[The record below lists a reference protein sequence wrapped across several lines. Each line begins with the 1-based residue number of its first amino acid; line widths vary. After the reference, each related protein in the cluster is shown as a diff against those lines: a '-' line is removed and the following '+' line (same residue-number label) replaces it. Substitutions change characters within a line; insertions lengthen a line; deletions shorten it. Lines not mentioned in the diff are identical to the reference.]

1 MAGRTSNRL
10 LHSDKRE
17 VWAVKS
23 LSIVFAVIATS
34 SCVTLSAEE
43 GPTYCR
49 DIAPLLN
56 NNCVTCHRPG
66 EVAPF
71 SLRTYNDVRK
81 HGRLIA
87 AIVQAKIMPPWRP
100 VAGYG
105 EFLGERRLTEEQ
117 VALIK
122 KWVQAGMPEGDRKE
136 LPEPPKF
143 SSGWHL
149 GNPDIVFTMPEPYHL
164 PAEGADVLRNFVIPL
179 KLPEGKYIRA
189 VEYRPS
195 NRRIVHHAVLG
206 MDRTGSGRTRDGAD
220 GLPGFPQASLA
231 GVILPGNLGIWT
243 PGWEPVPL
251 PDGFALPWPKGTDL
265 ILQLHL
271 SPSGKP
277 ESEQSA
283 VGIYLT
289 DQPPS
294 NFMVDIYMEDL
305 RIDIPPGEKAYRTR
319 DSVTLPVEV
328 DVVGLYPHMHRLG
341 KEVKVTARFPDG
353 TEKIL
358 LWINDWNF
366 NWQMYYQNVKPVRLP
381 PYTELVMESVHDNSA
396 ENPNNPS
403 VIPQR
408 VEWGDQTHNE
418 MSVVIAQV
426 VPVNKSE
433 GSMLWT
439 MESERESEKG
449 REREKK
455 RERAANQRQ
464 G

>member
-17 VWAVKS
+17 IWAVRFVPFVVS
-23 LSIVFAVIATS
+23 VIATTAS
-34 SCVTLSAEE
+34 MALSAEKP
-43 GPTYCR
+43 PTYCR
-49 DIAPLLN
+49 DIAPVIN

-71 SLRTYNDVRK
+71 SLRTYKDVRR

-87 AIVQAKIMPPWRP
+87 AIVQAKIMPPWKP
-100 VAGYG
+100 APGYG
-105 EFLGERRLTEEQ
+105 EFVGARRLTDEQ
-117 VALIK
+117 VALIQ
-122 KWVQAGMPEGDRKE
+122 KWVKAGMPEGNQEDLR
-136 LPEPPKF
+136 EPPTF
-143 SSGWHL
+143 ASGWQL
-149 GNPDIVFTMPEPYHL
+149 GTPDIVLTMPEPYQV
-164 PAEGADVLRNFVIPL
+164 PADGNDVLRNFVLPLEIPD
-179 KLPEGKYIRA
+179 GKYIRA
-189 VEYRPS
+189 VEYRPG
-195 NRRIVHHAVLG
+195 NRRVVHHAALC
-206 MDRTGSGRTRDGAD
+206 MDRTGSARKLDEAD
-220 GLPGFPQASLA
+220 PGPGFTQSSLPPL
-231 GVILPGNLGIWT
+231 LPGNLGIWT
-243 PGWEPVPL
+243 PGWKAVPL

-277 ESEQSA
+277 EREQST

-294 NFMVDIYMEDL
+294 NFMVDILLEDL
-305 RIDIPPGEKAYRTR
+305 RIDIPPGEKAYRTH
-319 DSVTLPVEV
+319 DSMTLPVEV
-328 DVVGLYPHMHRLG
+328 DVFGVFPHMHRLG
-341 KEVKVTARFPDG
+341 KEAKVTARLPDG
-353 TEKIL
+353 SEKVL

-381 PYTELVMESVHDNSA
+381 ANTELATECVHDNSA

-408 VEWGDQTHNE
+408 VQWGEQTRNE
-418 MSVVIAQV
+418 MSCVVIQV
-426 VPVNKSE
+426 IPTNKAD

-439 MESERESEKG
+439 MESEREIEKG
-449 REREKK
+449 KEREKK
-455 RERAANQRQ
+455 REAIAANQHQ